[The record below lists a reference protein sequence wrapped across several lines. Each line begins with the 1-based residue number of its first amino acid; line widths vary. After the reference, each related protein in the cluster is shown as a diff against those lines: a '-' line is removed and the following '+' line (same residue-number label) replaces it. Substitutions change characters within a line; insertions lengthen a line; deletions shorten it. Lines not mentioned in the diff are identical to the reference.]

1 MKSIL
6 LSFLLISLVSCAT
19 NRKITPQYAK
29 LEKYLDTVT
38 KNKKGLG
45 SVAILDKGELVYQK
59 HFSFQD
65 EEANPEYKIGSITKT
80 YTGVIIL
87 RLVEEGKLTLKTKLS
102 KFYKNIDGAKRINI
116 EHLLRHRSGLPNMT
130 SQKDYLSYYEKPISE
145 SQQIKRFSKYK
156 LEFKPGKKYAYSNTG
171 YVLLSYI
178 AERASGLTYSQ
189 LLEKY
194 ITKPLGLT
202 NTYVYTQSKRRN
214 SEVYS
219 YEKAGEWIK
228 SSHTHESVPTGAGA
242 IVSTPAE
249 VAIFLR
255 SLMTGKIINQKNLKK
270 MKKLT
275 QGYGLGITTFPYN
288 KKRAYGH
295 TGGIDGFR
303 SIAGYIE
310 EDDVTFVQLT
320 NGMATS
326 FNDISIAML
335 ASYYKDSFDIP
346 VFAKSLKL
354 SENILKKYSGTYS
367 GKSFPLK
374 ITFYSKNGTLFGKA
388 SGPGQ
393 GEIPFDAISKNDF
406 AYMRASIKLKFEDE
420 GETLIFTQGKTFKL
434 RKE

>member
-1 MKSIL
+1 MKSVLFSFLILSL
-6 LSFLLISLVSCAT
+6 LSCAST
-19 NRKITPQYAK
+19 RKVDPQYAK
-29 LEKYLDTVT
+29 LEQYLDKVT
-38 KNKKGLG
+38 KYKKGLG
-45 SVAILDKGELVYQK
+45 SIAILDKDKLVYKK
-59 HFSFQD
+59 HYSFLD
-65 EEANPEYKIGSITKT
+65 ENENPEYKIGSITKT
-80 YTGVIIL
+80 YTAAIIL
-87 RLVEEGKLTLKTKLS
+87 KLVEDGKLALNTKLS
-102 KFYKNIDGAKRINI
+102 KFYKNIDGARKITV

-130 SQKDYLSYYEKPISE
+130 SQKDYLSYYERSVSE
-145 SQQIKRFSKYK
+145 AEQIKRFSKYK
-156 LEFKPGKKYAYSNTG
+156 LEFKPGKKYDYSNTG

-178 AERASGLTYSQ
+178 AEKASGLTYSD
-189 LLEKY
+189 LLKKY
-194 ITKPLGLT
+194 ITKPLKL
-202 NTYVYTQSKRRN
+202 NHTYIYSQNNRRK
-214 SEVYS
+214 SEVLS
-219 YEKAGEWIK
+219 YEKAGEWTA

-242 IVSTPAE
+242 IVSTPRE

-255 SLMTGKIINQKNLKK
+255 SLMTGKIISKNNLKR

-275 QGYGLGITTFPYN
+275 QGYGLGIMTFPYN

-320 NGMATS
+320 NGMATK

-346 VFAKSLKL
+346 EFKNSLKL
-354 SENILKKYSGTYS
+354 SADILKMYNGTYS

-393 GEIPFDAISKNDF
+393 GEIPFDAVSNNDF
-406 AYMRASIKLKFEDE
+406 AYMRANIKLKFEDE
-420 GETLIFTQGKTFKL
+420 GKTLIFTQGKTYKL
-434 RKE
+434 SRE